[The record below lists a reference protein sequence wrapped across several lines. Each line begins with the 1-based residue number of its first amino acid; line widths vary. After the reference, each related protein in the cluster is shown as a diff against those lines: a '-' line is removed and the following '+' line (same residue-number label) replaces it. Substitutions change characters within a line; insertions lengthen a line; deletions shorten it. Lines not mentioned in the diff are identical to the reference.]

1 MNKDQLGGKL
11 DEFNARVKRKWG
23 ELSDNEITDAE
34 GNVELLAAKVRQKY
48 GDSEEV
54 VRKQLDELHRDV

>member
-1 MNKDQLGGKL
+1 MNKNQLGGKL

-23 ELSDNEITDAE
+23 ELADDEITEAE
-34 GNVELLAAKVRQKY
+34 GNFDLLTAKVRQKY

-54 VRKQLDELHRDV
+54 VRKELDKLQRDV